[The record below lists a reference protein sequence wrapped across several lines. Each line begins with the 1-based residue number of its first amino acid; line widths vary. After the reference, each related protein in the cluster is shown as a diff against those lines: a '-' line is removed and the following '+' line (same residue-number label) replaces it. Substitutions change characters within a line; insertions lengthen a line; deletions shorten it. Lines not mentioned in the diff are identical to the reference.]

1 MIKQQRMYTKQPT
14 LLQQCVCSSV
24 RHSDIHMIPRIEAY
38 KDSPFLAMNK
48 VLLLSSTT
56 CFKLQ
61 LIGENIIEFILFQ
74 FKLFV

>member
-1 MIKQQRMYTKQPT
+1 MYTKQPT

-24 RHSDIHMIPRIEAY
+24 CHGDIHMIPRIQAY

-56 CFKLQ
+56 FLNCGLLVKT
-61 LIGENIIEFILFQ
+61 
-74 FKLFV
+74 

>member
-1 MIKQQRMYTKQPT
+1 MYTKQPT

-38 KDSPFLAMNK
+38 KDSPFLAMK

-56 CFKLQ
+56 YF
-61 LIGENIIEFILFQ
+61 
-74 FKLFV
+74 

>member
-14 LLQQCVCSSV
+14 LLQQYVCSSV

-56 CFKLQ
+56 CF
-61 LIGENIIEFILFQ
+61 
-74 FKLFV
+74 